1 MGEID
6 REESLEQSSD
16 LRTTKGVIFAGNVC
30 GPQALHTRG
39 TRRITAD
46 EVEQGHSES
55 VFRGKR
61 SSMGP

>member
-1 MGEID
+1 MRSAG
-6 REESLEQSSD
+6 
-16 LRTTKGVIFAGNVC
+16 FAY
-30 GPQALHTRG
+30 RG

-55 VFRGKR
+55 VFRGER